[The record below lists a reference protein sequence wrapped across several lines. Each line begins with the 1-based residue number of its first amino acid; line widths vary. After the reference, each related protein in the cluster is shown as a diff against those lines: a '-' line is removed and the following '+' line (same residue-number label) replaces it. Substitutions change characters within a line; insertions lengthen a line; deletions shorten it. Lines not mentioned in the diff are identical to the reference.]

1 MDTFIDNLKDLIDET
16 GLSLRQLAKK
26 SGVSAM
32 QYSRYLNWSI
42 PTIDTTL
49 KIAKYFNC
57 SLDYLFGLSEDKNN
71 KRYKT
76 YDYNFSCFLD
86 NYRKLLDENK
96 ISHYKFMKNSN
107 YDESIIRHWKA
118 GSIPRLDIIYY
129 IAKNLGGSID
139 ELIGRY

>member
-26 SGVSAM
+26 SGVAVA
-32 QYSRYLNWSI
+32 QYSRYLNGSI
-42 PTIDTTL
+42 PTIDITL

-71 KRYKT
+71 KKYKT
-76 YDYNFSCFLD
+76 FDYNFSCFLD
-86 NYRKLLDENK
+86 NYLKLLDENK
-96 ISHYKFMKNSN
+96 ISHYKFMKDSN

-118 GSIPRLDIIYY
+118 GSVPRLDIIYY

>member
-32 QYSRYLNWSI
+32 QYSRYLNGSI

-76 YDYNFSCFLD
+76 YDYIFSCFLD

>member
-1 MDTFIDNLKDLIDET
+1 MNTFIDNLKDLIDET

-32 QYSRYLNWSI
+32 QYSRYLNGSI

-49 KIAKYFNC
+49 RIAKYFNC

-76 YDYNFSCFLD
+76 YNYDISSFLE
-86 NYRKLLDENK
+86 NYQKLLDENN
-96 ISHYKFMKNSN
+96 ISHYKFMKNSE
-107 YDESIIRHWKA
+107 YDESVIRHWKA

-129 IAKNLGGSID
+129 IAKNLGDSMD

>member
-32 QYSRYLNWSI
+32 QYSRYLNGSI

-76 YDYNFSCFLD
+76 YNYDISSFLE
-86 NYRKLLDENK
+86 NYQKLLDENN
-96 ISHYKFMKNSN
+96 ISHYKFMKNSE
-107 YDESIIRHWKA
+107 YDESVIRHWKA

-129 IAKNLGGSID
+129 IAKNLGGSMD